1 MNRSQL
7 MVPKKP
13 SRLLKTSK
21 TTKTSFNQTFGVE
34 TKPSVKKLTLVPKV
48 VKVKKAP
55 VVNAY

>member
-1 MNRSQL
+1 

-13 SRLLKTSK
+13 SKLLKTSK
-21 TTKTSFNQTFGVE
+21 TTRTQIFNQTFGVE
-34 TKPSVKKLTLVPKV
+34 INPSVKKISLMPKI